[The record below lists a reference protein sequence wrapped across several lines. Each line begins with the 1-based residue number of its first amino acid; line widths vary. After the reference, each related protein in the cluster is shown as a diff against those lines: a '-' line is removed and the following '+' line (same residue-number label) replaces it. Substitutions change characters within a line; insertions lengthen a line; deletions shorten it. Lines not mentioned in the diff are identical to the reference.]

1 MGLLSTLTHF
11 YDTKKRNC
19 RSYIFFWP
27 TWSQSKG
34 FEGTI
39 QQDWQL
45 ALVNTNLFQTLE
57 KSNPIDFITY
67 EKLHKKEQSNS

>member
-1 MGLLSTLTHF
+1 LQEYIWFFGL
-11 YDTKKRNC
+11 
-19 RSYIFFWP
+19 
-27 TWSQSKG
+27 WSKSKG

>member
-1 MGLLSTLTHF
+1 LQELHLVLAYGS
-11 YDTKKRNC
+11 K
-19 RSYIFFWP
+19 
-27 TWSQSKG
+27 SKG

-57 KSNPIDFITY
+57 KVI
-67 EKLHKKEQSNS
+67 Q

>member
-1 MGLLSTLTHF
+1 LQELHLVLAYSS
-11 YDTKKRNC
+11 K
-19 RSYIFFWP
+19 
-27 TWSQSKG
+27 SKG

-67 EKLHKKEQSNS
+67 EKLHKRNKAIAC

>member
-1 MGLLSTLTHF
+1 LGLLSTLTF
-11 YDTKKRNC
+11 YDTKKKLQELHLVLAYG
-19 RSYIFFWP
+19 SG
-27 TWSQSKG
+27 SKSKG

-57 KSNPIDFITY
+57 NN
-67 EKLHKKEQSNS
+67 Q

>member
-11 YDTKKRNC
+11 DTKKRNC
-19 RSYIFFWP
+19 RSYIWFWP
-27 TWSQSKG
+27 TVVKIKG

-45 ALVNTNLFQTLE
+45 ALVNTNLFQT
-57 KSNPIDFITY
+57 
-67 EKLHKKEQSNS
+67 

>member
-1 MGLLSTLTHF
+1 LQELHLVLAYGSGSI
-11 YDTKKRNC
+11 K
-19 RSYIFFWP
+19 S
-27 TWSQSKG
+27 

-67 EKLHKKEQSNS
+67 EKLHKRNKAIAC